1 MKITKTGISV
11 LICAISLIII
21 IPLLVFLYFFNADSE
36 AGLPNIKNESS
47 EDKTVIPGDDD
58 KIYDSIRGNVHDTV
72 GIIPDINHDTVKEML
87 ANVKAPDAFC
97 WYYDSTVYSS
107 KKSSTASGI
116 LKLDSNNY
124 KIELYSADGTLSK
137 TVIGESESV
146 TVQNNIH
153 GTLSEFAAE
162 SADMFAEAGVPDIS
176 MFSNDTGTD
185 FEYSLVTSEYGTL
198 LYAEFETAKDGYSQ
212 SEQYYISLDYGIV
225 IRADCYENENIVYS
239 LSTTAL
245 YEL

>member
-11 LICAISLIII
+11 LICAISLVII
-21 IPLLVFLYFFNADSE
+21 IPLLMFLFFFNSE
-36 AGLPNIKNESS
+36 SETGLTNIKNESS
-47 EDKTVIPGDDD
+47 EDKTVLPGDDE
-58 KIYDSIRGNVHDTV
+58 KIYESIRGNVHDTV
-72 GIIPDINHDTVKEML
+72 NIVPGITHDTVKEML
-87 ANVKAPDAFC
+87 STLEVPNAFC

-107 KKSSTASGI
+107 KKSSTVSGI
-116 LKLDSNNY
+116 LKLDNENY
-124 KIELYSADGTLSK
+124 RIELYSADGTLSK
-137 TVIGESESV
+137 TIIGESESV

-153 GTLSEFAAE
+153 GTLSEFNSE
-162 SADMFAEAGVPDIS
+162 STDMFSEAGVPDVS
-176 MFSNDTGTD
+176 MFSTDAGTG
-185 FEYSLVTSEYGTL
+185 FEYTLVTSEYGTL

-225 IRADCYENENIVYS
+225 IRADCYENDNIVYS